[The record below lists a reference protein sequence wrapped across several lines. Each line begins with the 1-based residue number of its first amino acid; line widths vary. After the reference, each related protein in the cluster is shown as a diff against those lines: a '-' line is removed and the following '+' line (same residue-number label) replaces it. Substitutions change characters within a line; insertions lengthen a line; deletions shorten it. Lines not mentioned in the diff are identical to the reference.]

1 MSTPPKKPGEPPT
14 PPPEPSHSEKG
25 PPSSSP
31 RNHDTTKMHPAIP
44 AVISLF
50 APGLGLLFLETRDRV
65 KDALFIFG
73 LWIAA
78 VMVVILFSILTLG
91 LAVVCCG
98 VPLFLYNIA
107 AAIHSY
113 DEAILLE
120 GDKPLIF
127 QKGFR
132 IFRD

>member
-1 MSTPPKKPGEPPT
+1 MSTPPNPPTEPPDPKDV
-14 PPPEPSHSEKG
+14 PPP
-25 PPSSSP
+25 PPSIESP
-31 RNHDTTKMHPAIP
+31 PEMHPAVP

-50 APGLGLLFLETRDRV
+50 APGLGLLLLKTRDRV

-73 LWIAA
+73 IWVACVMA
-78 VMVVILFSILTLG
+78 VVVLTIVTFGLG
-91 LAVVCCG
+91 VVCCG

-120 GDKPLIF
+120 GEKPLLF

-132 IFRD
+132 IFKD

>member
-1 MSTPPKKPGEPPT
+1 
-14 PPPEPSHSEKG
+14 
-25 PPSSSP
+25 
-31 RNHDTTKMHPAIP
+31 MHPAIP

-50 APGLGLLFLETRDRV
+50 APGLGLLLLKTRDRV

-73 LWIAA
+73 LWVAL
-78 VMVVILFSILTLG
+78 VMAVILLSIVTLG
-91 LAVVCCG
+91 LGVVCCG
-98 VPLFLYNIA
+98 IPLFLYNIA

-120 GDKPLIF
+120 GEKPLLF

-132 IFRD
+132 IFKD

>member
-1 MSTPPKKPGEPPT
+1 MSTPPNPPVEPPSGT
-14 PPPEPSHSEKG
+14 EPPSPPPPGGENESEI
-25 PPSSSP
+25 
-31 RNHDTTKMHPAIP
+31 HPAVP
-44 AVISLF
+44 AVVSLF
-50 APGLGLLFLETRDRV
+50 APGLGLLFLPTRDRV
-65 KDALFIFG
+65 KDALLIFG
-73 LWIAA
+73 VWIAS
-78 VMVVILFSILTLG
+78 VMAVILLSIVTFGLG
-91 LAVVCCG
+91 VVCCG

-120 GDKPLIF
+120 GDKPLLF

>member
-1 MSTPPKKPGEPPT
+1 MSTPPNPPVEPPSGT
-14 PPPEPSHSEKG
+14 EPPSPPPPGGENEPEI
-25 PPSSSP
+25 
-31 RNHDTTKMHPAIP
+31 HPAVP
-44 AVISLF
+44 AVVSLF
-50 APGLGLLFLETRDRV
+50 APGLGLLFLPTRDRV
-65 KDALFIFG
+65 KDALLIFG
-73 LWIAA
+73 VWIAS
-78 VMVVILFSILTLG
+78 VMAVILLSIVTFGLG
-91 LAVVCCG
+91 VVCCG

-120 GDKPLIF
+120 GDKPLLF

>member
-1 MSTPPKKPGEPPT
+1 MSTPPNPPAD
-14 PPPEPSHSEKG
+14 
-25 PPSSSP
+25 PPSSQDIP
-31 RNHDTTKMHPAIP
+31 PPPTGTDVPPEMHPAVP

-50 APGLGLLFLETRDRV
+50 APGLGLLLLKTRDRV

-73 LWIAA
+73 LWVACVMA
-78 VMVVILFSILTLG
+78 VIVLSIVTLG
-91 LAVVCCG
+91 LGVVCCG

-120 GDKPLIF
+120 GEKALLF

-132 IFRD
+132 IFKD